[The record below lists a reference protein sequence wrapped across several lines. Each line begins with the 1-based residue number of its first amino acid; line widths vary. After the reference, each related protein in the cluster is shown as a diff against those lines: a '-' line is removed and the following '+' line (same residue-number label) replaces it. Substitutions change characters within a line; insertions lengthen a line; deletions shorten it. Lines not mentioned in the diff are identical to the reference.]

1 MHRNFWQLSTILVL
15 LCLLGACQ
23 REVNQG
29 QQQPPQAEVLEP
41 TQELLFT
48 RVVSSQVTPVVLHG
62 SDYLLLASE
71 VRGLVLLQVDG
82 SEALALDGGSVERF
96 AAQPQADGSWLIA
109 AFDEYAGEIQL
120 RRLSYDTAAGQPAL
134 NYLGALH
141 TAAPQVALCFSRQA
155 QRTHLFAIDEEGLGR
170 EYIVHPRE
178 QAWQFSEVRPLYF
191 GQQVSSCVVDD
202 QRGHL
207 LVAQP
212 PLGIW
217 SLNAS
222 AEEDE
227 NRSVFAMGGALGEDF
242 GGFWLHESTGQLWLA
257 SGDRVQAYNLTAP
270 QQAPVFSRQL
280 ASIEPV
286 SVALLGDDLLALAE
300 ESNSLQ
306 RFALEL
312 PQAAAEIQTL
322 ISPQEIPVVAARAQT
337 EPVDSAG
344 DAADDP
350 AIWVNIRDVSAS
362 LLLGT
367 DKKGGL
373 NVYALDGKLQQQI
386 AVGRVN
392 NVDLRPLQHPRYA
405 ALAATSNR
413 TTAGVNLF
421 GITPGGNVEHLGLRE
436 LEMGDPYGL
445 CMYRNDGK
453 SFVWVSD
460 KDAGLNLLEI
470 ELGADALEWQL
481 HPRAQV
487 EVTSQVEGCV
497 VDDERGTLFFGE
509 EDSGVWRLDIARFLT
524 GQAEPE
530 LVAAVDG
537 RQLVADV
544 EGMGLYHGESRS
556 YLVVSSQGNN
566 SYALFS
572 RDGSEFIGHFRVDVN
587 LGLGLDGSSETDGL
601 EVTSAALGADYP
613 AGLLIVQDGR
623 NRMPSAAQN
632 FKLVSWADIAERL
645 QLP

>member
-1 MHRNFWQLSTILVL
+1 MIL

-23 REVNQG
+23 REVTQG
-29 QQQPPQAEVLEP
+29 QRESTQEEPLQP
-41 TQELLFT
+41 TQELLFS
-48 RVVSSQVTPVVLHG
+48 RVVSSQVTPVLLNG
-62 SDYLLLASE
+62 TDYLLLASE
-71 VRGLVLLQVDG
+71 VRGLVLLHKDG
-82 SEALALDGGSVERF
+82 REALTLDGGSVERF
-96 AAQPQADGSWLIA
+96 AAQAQPDGSWLIA

-120 RRLSYDTAAGQPAL
+120 RRLSIDTAADKPAL
-134 NYLGALH
+134 NYLGALR

-155 QRTHLFAIDEEGLGR
+155 QRAHLFAIDEEGLGR

-202 QRGHL
+202 RRGQL

-217 SLNAS
+217 TLNAN

-227 NRSVFAMGGALGEDF
+227 NRSVFAMGGALGEAF
-242 GGFWLHESTGQLWLA
+242 TGLWLNESAGHLWLA
-257 SGDRVQAYNLTAP
+257 SAEGVQAYNLNVS
-270 QQAPVFSRQL
+270 QQAPLFSRQL
-280 ASIEPV
+280 AGIEPV
-286 SVALLGDDLLALAE
+286 SVAVQGDELLALAE
-300 ESNSLQ
+300 ESNALQ

-322 ISPQEIPVVAARAQT
+322 ISPQEIPAVAARAQT

-350 AIWVNIRDVSAS
+350 AIWVNPRDVSAS
-362 LLLGT
+362 LVLGT

-373 NVYALDGKLQQQI
+373 NVYGLDGKLRQQI

-392 NVDLRPLQHPRYA
+392 NVDLRPLEHPRYA

-421 GITPGGNVEHLGLRE
+421 GITSGGNVEHLGLRE

-445 CMYRNDGK
+445 CMYRSDGK

-470 ELGADALEWQL
+470 ELGADALEWRL
-481 HPRAQV
+481 HPRAEV

-509 EDSGVWRLDIARFLT
+509 EDGGVWRLDIARFLA

-544 EGMGLYHGESRS
+544 EGMGLYHGASHS

-572 RDGSEFIGHFRVDVN
+572 RDGSEFIGHFRVGVN
-587 LGLGLDGSSETDGL
+587 LQLGLDGSSETDGL

-613 AGLLIVQDGR
+613 AGLLVVQDGR

-632 FKLVSWADIAERL
+632 FKLVSWADIAARL